1 MIKVGDLV
9 KIKDASSPNN
19 IGKIGLVTNR
29 SVYSSNS
36 WHVLLLDDGIDVRF
50 HYSRLEKL

>member
-1 MIKVGDLV
+1 MIQIGDLV
-9 KIKDASSPNN
+9 KIKTDSNN
-19 IGKIGLVTNR
+19 MGKIGLVTNR
-29 SVYSSNS
+29 TAYSSNS

>member
-1 MIKVGDLV
+1 MIQIGDLV
-9 KIKDASSPNN
+9 KIKTASSSNH
-19 IGKIGLVTNR
+19 IGRMGLVTKR
-29 SVYSSNS
+29 TVYSSNS

>member
-9 KIKDASSPNN
+9 KIKTASGPNH

-29 SVYSSNS
+29 TVYSSDS
-36 WHVLLLDDGIDVRF
+36 WHVFLLNDGIDVRF